1 MISNLADNT
10 VNNNLCR
17 RGNMLSWSINQT
29 RPSKSKGQ
37 SIKYVTV
44 QKLHFSYLLF
54 NVIQRNVLSLI
65 KNETHCGFEIK
76 TNVNV

>member
-10 VNNNLCR
+10 VTNNLCR

-54 NVIQRNVLSLI
+54 NVIQR
-65 KNETHCGFEIK
+65 KTHCGFEIK